1 MTLTTK
7 PECWLAIDTTG
18 QGCHVGLYYQGQVK
32 IFSDMSPQSHAKQI
46 LPMIEQ
52 LLTENSITQ
61 SQLSGIIYTQGPGSF
76 TGVRIGVSVVQGL
89 ALALSIPTLGVSSLL
104 ALAWQ
109 GHLATGANH
118 IAALIDAR
126 MGQVY
131 WGYYQFG
138 SNLNTTD
145 RTDRDVLVAS
155 DAVQL
160 HAETE
165 LLIGD
170 IDARSSTIKLEN
182 IQQINQSTVSIEG
195 LFSLV
200 QTGLEQGFL
209 SWEAEL
215 ALPVYLRH
223 DVAALPKKRA
233 GIVSV

>member
-46 LPMIEQ
+46 LPMIEG
-52 LLTENSITQ
+52 LLNELGVAQ
-61 SQLSGIIYTQGPGSF
+61 SQLTGIVYTQGPGSF

-89 ALALSIPTLGVSSLL
+89 ALALAIPTLGVSSLL

-145 RTDRDVLVAS
+145 RDVLVAS

-170 IDARSSTIKLEN
+170 IDARASTVKLEN
-182 IQQINQSTVSIEG
+182 IAQINQSTVSIEG

-200 QTGLEQGFL
+200 QTGLELGFL